1 MLTSWGRAMKL
12 IVQIPCL
19 NEAETLPRTIPQIP
33 RRLEGVDRIE
43 LLVIDDGS
51 TDGTADVARSLGVDH
66 VVRNRGRR
74 GLARTFMVGLD
85 EALRLGADIVVNIDG
100 DNQYPGEMI
109 GALIQPILAGTA
121 DMVIGD
127 RQVTRVAHFSAPK
140 KFLQRVG
147 SAIVRRLSGTDVRDA
162 ASGFRALSREAA
174 LRLVVV
180 SPHTYTL
187 ETIIQ
192 AGREGMP
199 IANVPIGTNPPL
211 RESRLIASI
220 AGYVAYSGA
229 TALRT
234 FAMYAPLRIFISVG
248 ALFGL
253 AGLALCV
260 RFLYFFFYYGQGQGH
275 VQSLIL
281 AAILLLVGF
290 HFFMVGVLA
299 DLVRFNRLLL
309 GELLYRARR

>member
-1 MLTSWGRAMKL
+1 MRL

-19 NEAETLPRTIPQIP
+19 NEATTLPQTIPNIP
-33 RRLEGVDRIE
+33 RRLDGVEQIE

-51 TDGTADVARSLGVDH
+51 TDGTADVARSLGVEH

-85 EALRLGADIVVNIDG
+85 EALRLGADIIVNIDA
-100 DNQYPGEMI
+100 DNQYPGDRI
-109 GALIQPILAGTA
+109 GHLIEPILAGRA

-127 RQVTRVAHFSAPK
+127 RQVSRVPHFSAPK
-140 KFLQRVG
+140 KFLQRLG
-147 SAIVRRLSGTDVRDA
+147 SAVVRKLSGTDVRDA
-162 ASGFRALSREAA
+162 TSGFRALSRDAA
-174 LRLVVV
+174 LRLIVL
-180 SPHTYTL
+180 SRRTYTL

-192 AGREGMP
+192 AGREGMSV
-199 IANVPIGTNPPL
+199 ANVPIDTNPPL
-211 RESRLIASI
+211 RESRLIGSVPE
-220 AGYVAYSGA
+220 YVAHSGA

-234 FAMYAPLRIFISVG
+234 FAMYAPLRLFISVG
-248 ALFGL
+248 GVFGL

-260 RFLYFFFYYGQGQGH
+260 RFLYFYFSGQGQGH